1 MKKLFYA
8 IISLIMLFALSLSA
22 QKQVIDY
29 VNPFIGSE
37 NFGATNPGAVCPQGL
52 MSVSPF
58 NVMGS
63 EMNQYDK
70 DKRWW
75 STPYTHVN
83 KYFTGYSHVNLSGV
97 GCPDMGSL
105 LLMPISG
112 KLEVDYH
119 NYGSTYTHEQAS
131 PGYYSNVLSKYGIT
145 TEVTATLRT
154 GGSRF
159 TFPAGENH
167 IILNLGEGLTNETG
181 ATVRKVSETEYE
193 GSKLLGSFCYT
204 QNQAVFPIYF
214 VVKVSKQPVKSG
226 YWKHIRQGEKW
237 ENEWNADAG
246 KYKIYTQYSKEMSG
260 DNVGVY
266 FSYDCAKDEKIE
278 VCVGVS
284 FVSVENA
291 RLNLQTETKD
301 KNFDIILSEAREAW
315 NSDLSRILVEGGTD
329 QQKTVFYTALYHTLI
344 HPNVLNDVNGEYP
357 AMESPEIKTVQ
368 GNRYTVFSLWD
379 TYRNVHQLM
388 TLLYPDRQ
396 LAMVQ
401 TMIDMYKESGWLPKW
416 ELYGRESL
424 TMEGDPSIPVI
435 VDTWM
440 KGLRDFD
447 VETAYEAMY
456 KSATSPGKTNILRPD
471 NDDYMALGYVP
482 IRAPFDNSVS
492 HALEYYIADWTLGQL
507 ASTLGKTADAEL
519 FHKRSL
525 GYKNYYCKDFGTFR
539 PKNPDGTFYEPFDPL
554 LGANFEPN
562 PGFHEGNA
570 WNYTF
575 AIPYDVP
582 GLIKL
587 MGGNKK
593 FTQKLQSVFD
603 NGYFDITNEP
613 DIIYP
618 YLFTNIKGEEWRTQ
632 YHVRSLLD
640 KHYTTKPDGIPGN
653 DDAGTMSAW
662 AVFSMM
668 GFYPDCPGEPSYTL
682 TSPVF
687 DRITIKLD
695 ERYWKQKE
703 LVIEV
708 NKSKPEDI
716 YIKAIRLNGKLF
728 KTYKISHEDLIN
740 AGRITFS
747 LVSRK

>member
-1 MKKLFYA
+1 
-8 IISLIMLFALSLSA
+8 
-22 QKQVIDY
+22 
-29 VNPFIGSE
+29 
-37 NFGATNPGAVCPQGL
+37 
-52 MSVSPF
+52 
-58 NVMGS
+58 
-63 EMNQYDK
+63 
-70 DKRWW
+70 
-75 STPYTHVN
+75 
-83 KYFTGYSHVNLSGV
+83 
-97 GCPDMGSL
+97 
-105 LLMPISG
+105 
-112 KLEVDYH
+112 
-119 NYGSTYTHEQAS
+119 
-131 PGYYSNVLSKYGIT
+131 
-145 TEVTATLRT
+145 
-154 GGSRF
+154 
-159 TFPAGENH
+159 
-167 IILNLGEGLTNETG
+167 
-181 ATVRKVSETEYE
+181 
-193 GSKLLGSFCYT
+193 
-204 QNQAVFPIYF
+204 
-214 VVKVSKQPVKSG
+214 
-226 YWKHIRQGEKW
+226 
-237 ENEWNADAG
+237 
-246 KYKIYTQYSKEMSG
+246 
-260 DNVGVY
+260 
-266 FSYDCAKDEKIE
+266 
-278 VCVGVS
+278 
-284 FVSVENA
+284 
-291 RLNLQTETKD
+291 
-301 KNFDIILSEAREAW
+301 
-315 NSDLSRILVEGGTD
+315 
-329 QQKTVFYTALYHTLI
+329 
-344 HPNVLNDVNGEYP
+344 
-357 AMESPEIKTVQ
+357 
-368 GNRYTVFSLWD
+368 
-379 TYRNVHQLM
+379 M

-396 LAMVQ
+396 LEMVQ

-456 KSATSPGKTNILRPD
+456 KSATSPGTTNILRPD

-507 ASTLGKTADAEL
+507 ASALGKTTDAEL

-554 LGANFEPN
+554 LGANFESN

-587 MGGNKK
+587 MGGNKN

-632 YHVRSLLD
+632 YHVRRLLD

-653 DDAGTMSAW
+653 DDTGTMSAW
-662 AVFSMM
+662 AVFSMI
-668 GFYPDCPGEPSYTL
+668 GIYPDCPGEPSYTL

-703 LVIEV
+703 LVIEG
-708 NKSKPEDI
+708 NRSKPEDI

-728 KTYKISHEDLIN
+728 KTNKISHEDLIN
-740 AGRITFS
+740 AGKITFT
-747 LVSRK
+747 LISRK

>member
-1 MKKLFYA
+1 
-8 IISLIMLFALSLSA
+8 MLFALSLSA

-29 VNPFIGSE
+29 VDPFIGSE
-37 NFGATNPGAVCPQGL
+37 NFGATNPGAIRPQGL

-75 STPYTHVN
+75 SAPYTHAN

-119 NYGSTYTHEQAS
+119 EYGSTYTNEQAS
-131 PGYYSNVLSKYGIT
+131 PGYYSNILSKYGIT
-145 TEVTATLRT
+145 TEATATLRT
-154 GGSRF
+154 GVSRF

-193 GSKLLGSFCYT
+193 GSKLLGTFCYT

-237 ENEWNADAG
+237 ENEWNTDAG

-266 FSYDCAKDEKIE
+266 FSYDCTKDEKIE
-278 VCVGVS
+278 VQVGVS
-284 FVSVENA
+284 FVSTENA
-291 RLNLQTETKD
+291 RLNLLAETKG
-301 KNFDIILSEAREAW
+301 KNFDIIHSEARDAW

-344 HPNVLNDVNGEYP
+344 HPNILNDVNGEYP
-357 AMESPEIKTVQ
+357 AMESSEIKTVQ

-396 LAMVQ
+396 LAMVK

-447 VETAYEAMY
+447 VKTAYEAMY
-456 KSATSPGKTNILRPD
+456 KSATSPSATNILRPD

-492 HALEYYIADWTLGQL
+492 HALEYYIADWSLGQL
-507 ASTLGKTADAEL
+507 ASALGKTADAEL

-525 GYKNYYCKDFGTFR
+525 GYKNYYSKDFGTFR
-539 PKNPDGTFYEPFDPL
+539 PKNADGTFYEPFDPL

-587 MGGNKK
+587 MGGNKN

-632 YHVRSLLD
+632 YQVRRLLD

-653 DDAGTMSAW
+653 DDTGTMSAW

-668 GFYPDCPGEPSYTL
+668 GIYPDCPGQPSYAL

-703 LVIEV
+703 LIIEADRG
-708 NKSKPEDI
+708 KPEDI
-716 YIKAIRLNGKLF
+716 YIKDIRLNGKLF

-740 AGRITFS
+740 AGKITFT
-747 LVSRK
+747 LISRK